1 MWCDAADHLRDAQLH
16 RARRVGRLHIL
27 CMIHEFARPVAVKT
41 PLGLGSVWYV
51 ESQGAYF
58 NNIYAVILEDTGET
72 RYMRSDQFVVLEN
85 PTMDIKNLGA
95 APV

>member
-1 MWCDAADHLRDAQLH
+1 LAT
-16 RARRVGRLHIL
+16 RVLKRCGRTVPGNLSKISNFKSP
-27 CMIHEFARPVAVKT
+27 MIHEFARPVPVKT

-95 APV
+95 GTA